1 MKRSELIFTAALVP
15 VDFCLVFLAGL
26 TAYNL
31 RFGWLIAIRPAVL
44 ELPLRGYMLL
54 DLAFAAIFVAVFAM
68 AGLYAIAGGRRL
80 KFELARLF
88 VASAGAVMAAIV
100 TVFFRGEL
108 FSSRF
113 IVLAAWSFA
122 FLYVAVGRIV
132 IRLFQRVLLKYGIG
146 VRRLILVG
154 ADNAVATDLV
164 MAFAEAPSMGYRV
177 IARFV
182 AFDDLARDATDRLVA
197 ARAADEIVVADPDLH
212 REDIADVLAF
222 CQSRHLGFRYSA
234 DLLATRVANVEIG
247 ALAGHPIV
255 EVKETKLD
263 GWWRIGKRA
272 FDLVASAL
280 LIAILSPVMLVTA
293 IAVKLDSPGPVL
305 FHLDDG
311 TLSARVG
318 EHGQPFKFLKFRS
331 MYFGTHAQRYREL
344 AAQNERADGPLVK
357 IKNDPRITRVGQ
369 FIRKYSIDELPQL
382 FSVLVGDM
390 SLVGPRPHLPE
401 EVAKYTDRQR
411 RVLAIKPGITGMA
424 QVEGRAN
431 LTFNDEVRLDTY
443 YIENWTPLL
452 DLAILVKT
460 PAVVLTRKGAS

>member
-1 MKRSELIFTAALVP
+1 MKKSELLFTAALVP

-31 RFGWLIAIRPAVL
+31 RFGWLTAIRPAAL
-44 ELPLRGYMLL
+44 EMPWRGYMLL
-54 DLAFAAIFVAVFAM
+54 DIAFASIFVLVFALS
-68 AGLYAIAGGRRL
+68 GLYAIAGGRRL

-88 VASAGAVMAAIV
+88 VASGGAAMAAV
-100 TVFFRGEL
+100 VAVFFRGEL

-113 IVLAAWSFA
+113 IVLAAWGFA
-122 FLYVAVGRIV
+122 FLYVAIGRVIV
-132 IRLFQRVLLKYGIG
+132 RLLQRFLLGRGIG

-154 ADNAVATDLV
+154 ADNAVASDLAA
-164 MAFAEAPSMGYRV
+164 AFAESPSMGYRV
-177 IARFV
+177 VARFTV
-182 AFDDLARDATDRLVA
+182 FDDAARAEAERLAA

-212 REDIADVLAF
+212 REEIADVLAF

-255 EVKETKLD
+255 EVKETRLD

-272 FDLVASAL
+272 FDLAASLL
-280 LIAILSPVMLVTA
+280 LIVILSPVMLATA
-293 IAVKLDSPGPVL
+293 LAVKLTSAGPMLYV
-305 FHLDDG
+305 
-311 TLSARVG
+311 SNRVG
-318 EHGQPFKFLKFRS
+318 EHGSIIRFPKFRS
-331 MYFGTHAQRYREL
+331 MMVGADAMKAKAEF
-344 AAQNERADGPLVK
+344 AAKNERADGPLFK
-357 IKNDPRITRVGQ
+357 IADDPRVTKVGK
-369 FIRKYSIDELPQL
+369 FIRKYSLDELPQL
-382 FSVLVGDM
+382 FSVLAGHM

-431 LTFNDEVRLDTY
+431 LNFNDEVRLDTY

-452 DLAILVKT
+452 DIAILVKT
-460 PAVVLTRKGAS
+460 PGVVIARKGAS

>member
-1 MKRSELIFTAALVP
+1 MKRSELIITAVLVP

-31 RFGWLIAIRPAVL
+31 RFGWLLAVRPAVL
-44 ELPLRGYMLL
+44 EMKLQGYMLL
-54 DLAFAAIFVAVFAM
+54 DLAFAAIFVVVFAM

-100 TVFFRGEL
+100 VVFFRGEL

-113 IVLAAWSFA
+113 IVLAAWGFA
-122 FLYVAVGRIV
+122 FLYVAIGRIAV
-132 IRLFQRVLLKYGIG
+132 RLFQRLLLKYGIG
-146 VRRLILVG
+146 AHRLILIG
-154 ADNAVATDLV
+154 AGNPVATDLV
-164 MAFAEAPSMGYRV
+164 TGFAEAPSMGYRV
-177 IARFV
+177 IAQFA
-182 AFDDLARDATDRLVA
+182 AFDDAARTAVERLAT
-197 ARAADEIVVADPDLH
+197 ARAADEIIVADPDLH

-272 FDLVASAL
+272 FDLAVSFI
-280 LIAILSPVMLVTA
+280 LIVVLSPVMLVTA
-293 IAVKLDSPGPVL
+293 IAVKFSSLGPIF

-311 TLSARVG
+311 TLSHRIG
-318 EHGQPFKFLKFRS
+318 EHGRVFPFLKFRS
-331 MYFGTHAQRYREL
+331 MYFGTHMQRYHEL
-344 AAQNERADGPLVK
+344 AAQDTRTDGPLVK
-357 IKNDPRITRVGQ
+357 IKDDPRITKVGK

-382 FSVLVGDM
+382 FSVFIGDM
-390 SLVGPRPHLPE
+390 SLVGPRPHHPE

-431 LTFNDEVRLDTY
+431 LTFNDEVRLDTF

-460 PAVVLTRKGAS
+460 PLAVLMRKGAS